1 MQRTTMA
8 FPRIRESRG
17 PVYGSGPS
25 GGKHPAIR
33 RERTPGELALGD
45 LRPSSDAESASRT
58 LARYAAIR
66 FAWLALERAP
76 MLDDERTA
84 AAEYTAFAAQILDAS
99 SRASLQR
106 LLELGADSPPLEG
119 ARCLQRAGSDA
130 AAQGALCAAASCWRL
145 AYRVAVAGGEWA
157 AGERAAASL
166 ARMAEGDGAVAAAE
180 IWAHR
185 ARRMR
190 KRLEA

>member
-25 GGKHPAIR
+25 GRKHPAIR

-106 LLELGADSPPLEG
+106 LLELGADSPPLEDPI
-119 ARCLQRAGSDA
+119 RQPD
-130 AAQGALCAAASCWRL
+130 
-145 AYRVAVAGGEWA
+145 
-157 AGERAAASL
+157 
-166 ARMAEGDGAVAAAE
+166 E
-180 IWAHR
+180 IVPPTPDIDEPDR
-185 ARRMR
+185 GPI
-190 KRLEA
+190 ETPPPPD